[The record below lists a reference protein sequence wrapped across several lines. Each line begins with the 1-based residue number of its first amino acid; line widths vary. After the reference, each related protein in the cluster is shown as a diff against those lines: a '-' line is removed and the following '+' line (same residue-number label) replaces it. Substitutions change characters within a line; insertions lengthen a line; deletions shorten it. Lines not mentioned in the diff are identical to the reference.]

1 MPLPVIEITE
11 RIAMSQPARST
22 AFQLR
27 REAPRT
33 TIEAERQ
40 HRKSRL
46 AASYRI
52 FALKGYDHGLAG
64 HITARD
70 PEFADRFWVAP
81 LGPWFG
87 HIRMSDLVQVDHDG
101 NILVGEGPINQ
112 AGFAIHSA
120 IHKARPDVVA
130 AAHSHSIYGKA
141 WSALGRL
148 LDPISQDSCFFYE
161 QHVLFADFSGIVLDT
176 SEGERIAAALG
187 DKSAAILQNHGILTV
202 GKSVEG
208 AVNGYVAFENAC
220 QAQLLAEAAG
230 TVKPISREIAK
241 HTAGQAFGDDPWA
254 FGFRPLWDRV
264 LREQPDFLE

>member
-1 MPLPVIEITE
+1 
-11 RIAMSQPARST
+11 MSQVARS
-22 AFQLR
+22 AVFALR
-27 REAPRT
+27 SEAPRT
-33 TIEAERQ
+33 TFNEERQ

-52 FALKGYDHGLAG
+52 FALKGFDHGLAG

-70 PEFADRFWVAP
+70 PEFEDRFWVAP

-87 HIRMSDLVQVDHDG
+87 HIRVSDLVLVDHAG
-101 NILVGEGPINQ
+101 NILAGEGPINQ

-120 IHKARPDVVA
+120 IHKARPDVIS

-161 QHVLFADFSGIVLDT
+161 QQALFEEFSGVVLDT

-187 DKSAAILQNHGILTV
+187 NKRAAILQNHGILTV
-202 GKSVEG
+202 GKSVES
-208 AVNGYVAFENAC
+208 AVASYVALENAC

-230 TVKPISREIAK
+230 PIKPVSHEIAR
-241 HTAGQAFGDDPWA
+241 HTANQTFGDDPGAW
-254 FGFRPLWDRV
+254 GFRPLWERV
-264 LREQPDFLE
+264 LREQPGFLD